1 MQLSGIELSAIAKLA
16 FNMASADGH
25 IDDRETQIIANG
37 FRYFGVSAEQA
48 KPMIVAAALVDN
60 KLAEGVISELAP
72 SQKELVTAWLVS
84 VVIADGKIAVG
95 ELDYMRHLSVQC
107 GLPNLTP
114 AEARYQLEHIKG
126 DSKPSTSGGRA
137 TRKRRTYE
145 VPRGGGCMIPIV
157 LLCSSVLG
165 LVYWGHKLFA

>member
-1 MQLSGIELSAIAKLA
+1 MQLSGIELSAIARLA

-25 IDDRETQIIANG
+25 IDDREMQIIANG

-48 KPMIVAAALVDN
+48 KPMIVAASLVDDR
-60 KLAEGVISELAP
+60 LAEGVISELTP

-95 ELDYMRHLSVQC
+95 ELDYMRHLSAQC

-114 AEARYQLEHIKG
+114 AEARYQLERIKG
-126 DSKPSTSGGRA
+126 DSKPSTSGGA
-137 TRKRRTYE
+137 SS
-145 VPRGGGCMIPIV
+145 GGGCMIPIV
-157 LLCSSVLG
+157 FLCSSMLG
-165 LVYWGHKLFA
+165 LVYWGRKLFS

>member
-1 MQLSGIELSAIAKLA
+1 MILWAWRTLQMQLSGIELSAIAKLA

-114 AEARYQLEHIKG
+114 AEARYQLERIKG
-126 DSKPSTSGGRA
+126 DSKPSTSG
-137 TRKRRTYE
+137 E
-145 VPRGGGCMIPIV
+145 IPRGGGCMIPIV